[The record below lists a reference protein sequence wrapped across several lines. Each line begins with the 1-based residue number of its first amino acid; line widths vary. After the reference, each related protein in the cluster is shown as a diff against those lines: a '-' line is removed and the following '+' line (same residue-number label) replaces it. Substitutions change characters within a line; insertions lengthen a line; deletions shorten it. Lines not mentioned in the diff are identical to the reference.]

1 MQIKGLESMTV
12 EELTRELANGAR
24 FVIYQY
30 AISVVILSFKRGSDI
45 YFVRS
50 NESAVMK
57 GLPYTLLTLAAGWWG
72 IPFGPIFSLIALF
85 NNLTGGK
92 DVTKE
97 VCAILNMQPVKMAAC
112 PGSSRRS
119 PWRSAGRPPS

>member
-1 MQIKGLESMTV
+1 MQIKGIESMTSQ
-12 EELTRELANGAR
+12 ELAREVAHGGK

-30 AISVVILSFKRGSDI
+30 AISVVILSFKQGTDI

-50 NESAVMK
+50 TENAVVK

-72 IPFGPIFSLIALF
+72 IPFGPIFSVMALF
-85 NNLTGGK
+85 NNLKGGK

-97 VCAILNMQPVKMAAC
+97 VISILNVQPAA
-112 PGSSRRS
+112 
-119 PWRSAGRPPS
+119 ATVETVAA

>member
-1 MQIKGLESMTV
+1 MQIKGLESITKQ
-12 EELTRELANGAR
+12 ELAHELAHGAK

-30 AISVVILSFKRGSDI
+30 AISIVILSFKQGSDI

-72 IPFGPIFSLIALF
+72 IPFGPIFSLMALF
-85 NNLTGGK
+85 NNLKGGK

-97 VCAILNMQPVKMAAC
+97 VSAILNVQSMPVAA
-112 PGSSRRS
+112 
-119 PWRSAGRPPS
+119 

>member
-1 MQIKGLESMTV
+1 MQIKGLESITKQ
-12 EELTRELANGAR
+12 ELAHELAHGAK

-30 AISVVILSFKRGSDI
+30 AISIVILSFKQGSDI

-57 GLPYTLLTLAAGWWG
+57 GLPYTLLTLLAGWWG

-85 NNLTGGK
+85 NNLKGGK

-97 VCAILNMQPVKMAAC
+97 VSAILNVQPMPMAA
-112 PGSSRRS
+112 
-119 PWRSAGRPPS
+119 

>member
-1 MQIKGLESMTV
+1 MQIKGLGSMTV

-72 IPFGPIFSLIALF
+72 IPFGPIFSLIVLF

-97 VCAILNMQPVKMAAC
+97 VCAILNVQPVKMAA
-112 PGSSRRS
+112 
-119 PWRSAGRPPS
+119 